1 MKKIAE
7 APNQANAAATGAA
20 AVSKALGAKTSG
32 SATARA
38 LGSLEQGKAT
48 SGASTAAIAPYA
60 DVLNDILAN
69 ARYRAM
75 FLKMISMM
83 KADQEKDAQAA
94 LTQPSQIAPAKPQ
107 PAQAQAQAVQ
117 EDSDPVDTVTV
128 DVPLLLRVMEY
139 AKEDAQDDLALHDV
153 AEAMVR
159 LSKNN
164 EVLNMDHYESIV
176 GDDSNL
182 PVPASDPV
190 NETYG
195 YVAGQDTSDE
205 NVSYSQTKRSGDAT
219 VSVSATA
226 KDMTELHRIL
236 KLAGLDVPA
245 LAGEHEAEAEVEVE
259 EPCGCQ
265 DMGPEV
271 EVPDGPQPLAFKYST
286 DKTALLNA
294 IKDKLAQRLS

>member
-1 MKKIAE
+1 MKKLSE
-7 APNQANAAATGAA
+7 APNQANAAASGAA
-20 AVSKALGAKTSG
+20 AVSKALGARTTG
-32 SATARA
+32 SATAKA

-48 SGASTAAIAPYA
+48 AGAATAAIAPYA

-69 ARYRAM
+69 TKYRGM
-75 FLKMISMM
+75 FLKMISMI
-83 KADQEKDAQAA
+83 KADQEKEAQKA
-94 LTQPSQIAPAKPQ
+94 LSQPSQITGANPQ
-107 PAQAQAQAVQ
+107 AAQRPVQ
-117 EDSDPVDTVTV
+117 EDADPVDTVTV

-164 EVLNMDHYESIV
+164 EVLSMDHYETIV

-182 PVPASDPV
+182 PVPADKM

-195 YVAGQDTSDE
+195 YTAGEPTSDE
-205 NVSYSQTKRSGDAT
+205 NVSYSQTKRSGNAT
-219 VSVSATA
+219 VTVSANA
-226 KDMTELHRIL
+226 KDMEELHRIL

-245 LAGEHEAEAEVEVE
+245 LAGEHEAEVEVE
-259 EPCGCQ
+259 EPCGCE
-265 DMGPEV
+265 DMPPEV
-271 EVPDGPQPLAFKYST
+271 EIPAGPQPLALKYST

>member
-20 AVSKALGAKTSG
+20 AVSKALGAKTAG

-94 LTQPSQIAPAKPQ
+94 LNQPSQIAPAKPQ
-107 PAQAQAQAVQ
+107 PAQPVQ

-164 EVLNMDHYESIV
+164 EVLSMDHYESIV

-182 PVPASDPV
+182 PVPVSDPV

-195 YVAGQDTSDE
+195 YVAGQSTSDE
-205 NVSYSQTKRSGDAT
+205 NVTYSQTKRSGDASVT
-219 VSVSATA
+219 VSANA
-226 KDMTELHRIL
+226 KDMEELHRIL
-236 KLAGLDVPA
+236 KLAGLNVPA
-245 LAGEHEAEAEVEVE
+245 LAGEHEAEVEVE

-265 DMGPEV
+265 DMEPEV
-271 EVPDGPQPLAFKYST
+271 EVPPGPQPLAFKYST